1 MEYVYHMYMMYYMYI
16 YINVKPVFFFKK
28 KLLTSW
34 ECQTCQGPAG
44 CKAAEAQEKDV
55 PEDTDVTGRLWVKQS
70 NMVNPP
76 VMLVV
81 DSPGRGYDIYI
92 YISQV
97 DKKDCL

>member
-1 MEYVYHMYMMYYMYI
+1 MS
-16 YINVKPVFFFKK
+16 NPFFFLTN

-34 ECQTCQGPAG
+34 ECAECQTCQGPAG

-55 PEDTDVTGRLWVKQS
+55 PEDTDVTGREKRVKQS

-81 DSPGRGYDIYI
+81 DSPGRENDIHIYI
-92 YISQV
+92 
-97 DKKDCL
+97 

>member
-1 MEYVYHMYMMYYMYI
+1 MS
-16 YINVKPVFFFKK
+16 NLFFFKKK

-92 YISQV
+92 YITS
-97 DKKDCL
+97 

>member
-1 MEYVYHMYMMYYMYI
+1 MCIICI
-16 YINVKPVFFFKK
+16 YDVLYEHLHKCQTWIIFKK
-28 KLLTSW
+28 KTQLLTSW

-55 PEDTDVTGRLWVKQS
+55 PEDTDVTGREKRVKQS

-81 DSPGRGYDIYI
+81 DSPGRGYDIHIYILCMYI
-92 YISQV
+92 YI
-97 DKKDCL
+97 